1 MNLINLNFKK
11 DQKTRRPALF
21 DWFGLAGLAGR
32 LVFGLFWKLQKKVKK
47 NAKLENYILIVLIN
61 GYFKIKTSW
70 QRR

>member
-32 LVFGLFWKLQKKVKK
+32 LVFGLF
-47 NAKLENYILIVLIN
+47 
-61 GYFKIKTSW
+61 
-70 QRR
+70 